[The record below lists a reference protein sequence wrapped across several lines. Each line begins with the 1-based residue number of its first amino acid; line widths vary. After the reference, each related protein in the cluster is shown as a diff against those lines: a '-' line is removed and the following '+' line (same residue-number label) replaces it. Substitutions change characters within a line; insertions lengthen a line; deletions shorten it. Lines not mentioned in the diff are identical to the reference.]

1 MRDVAGLD
9 RANARACYN
18 AAPIEENSR
27 MTISMYQAS
36 APVFIKM
43 LGNLKAILQK
53 AEAHAQAKKIDESAF
68 LGARLY
74 PDMLPFT
81 SQVHI
86 ATDFARG
93 TCARLAGAE
102 PPAIESNEK
111 SLAELISRIDRS
123 VDYMKSVKP
132 AQIDG
137 SEGREIVRQVRG
149 EDVKFTGQNYL
160 LHYALPNFY
169 FHTTMAY
176 ALLREGGVEIGKL
189 DFIGSID

>member
-1 MRDVAGLD
+1 MMARAG
-9 RANARACYN
+9 ACYN
-18 AAPIEENSR
+18 PAPIEENSR

-53 AEAHAQAKKIDESAF
+53 AAAHAEAKKIDESVF
-68 LGARLY
+68 LGARLF

-102 PPAIESNEK
+102 PPSIESNEK
-111 SLAELISRIDRS
+111 SFAELVSRIERS
-123 VDYMKSVKP
+123 IEYMNSVKP
-132 AQIDG
+132 GQIDG

-149 EDVKFTGQNYL
+149 KDVKFNGQNYL

-189 DFIGSID
+189 DFIGTID

>member
-1 MRDVAGLD
+1 MAGLD

-102 PPAIESNEK
+102 PPVIESNEK
-111 SLAELISRIDRS
+111 SFAELISRIDRS
-123 VDYMKSVKP
+123 VEYMKSQKP
-132 AQIDG
+132 EQIDG
-137 SEGREIVRQVRG
+137 SEGREIVRKVRG
-149 EDVKFTGQNYL
+149 NDVKFMGQNYL

-189 DFIGSID
+189 DFIGAIA

>member
-1 MRDVAGLD
+1 
-9 RANARACYN
+9 
-18 AAPIEENSR
+18 

-111 SLAELISRIDRS
+111 SFAELISRIDRS
-123 VDYMKSVKP
+123 VEYMKSLKP

-137 SEGREIVRQVRG
+137 SEGREIVRKVRG
-149 EDVKFTGQNYL
+149 NDVKFTGQNYL

-169 FHTTMAY
+169 FHTTMTY
-176 ALLREGGVEIGKL
+176 ALLREGGVDIGKL
-189 DFIGSID
+189 DFVGGID

>member
-1 MRDVAGLD
+1 M
-9 RANARACYN
+9 
-18 AAPIEENSR
+18 S
-27 MTISMYQAS
+27 ISMYQAS
-36 APVFIKM
+36 APVFVKM

-53 AEAHAQAKKIDESAF
+53 GAAHAQAKKIDESVF
-68 LGARLY
+68 LGARLF

-102 PPAIESNEK
+102 PPSIESNEK
-111 SLAELISRIDRS
+111 SFAELVSRIERS
-123 VDYMKSVKP
+123 IEYMNSLKP

-149 EDVKFTGQNYL
+149 KDVKFTGQNYL